1 MNLRSPSQSDTDVR
15 VTTLASGLRVATE
28 RFPHVATAAV
38 GVWVGTGSRHEGASE
53 HGLSHLL
60 EHMAFKGT
68 RRRSAR
74 AIAEAIEAVGGD
86 LNAETGIE
94 HTAYTARVM
103 AADVDLALDIL
114 ADIIIDSVI
123 DAAELERE
131 KAVILQEIGAV
142 EDTPDDLINDLFLEG
157 AFTGQP
163 LGRPILGTPATVA
176 GFDPDAV
183 KRFLSREYRAGR
195 MVVAAA
201 GAVDHEA
208 IVATVEKL
216 FAGLSPGRAAVPAPA
231 EYRGGTE
238 VRLDRDLEQVHVLVG
253 FAGASFLDDAFYP
266 LQVFANL
273 LGGGM
278 SSRLFQEV
286 REARGLAYAVEAFH
300 WSFADAGVFG
310 LSAATAPEDLAE
322 LMPVALD
329 CLRDAAVNVTDAEI
343 ARAKAQLRVAHF
355 TALESPASRVE
366 QIARQLIALDRVL
379 PSAEVVSRLEAVTA
393 KDVRAAAAALTA
405 SPPILAAIGALEGL
419 PPLGRITEQ
428 LFPPRVASGP
438 VGEG

>member
-1 MNLRSPSQSDTDVR
+1 MSRRSSPQTDPGVR

-28 RFPHVATAAV
+28 RFAHVATAAV
-38 GVWVGTGSRHEGASE
+38 GVWIGTGSRHEGISE

-68 RRRSAR
+68 SRRSAR
-74 AIAEAIEAVGGD
+74 DIAEAIEAVGGD

-103 AADVDLALDIL
+103 AEDVGLALDIL

-123 DAAELERE
+123 DGDELERE

-176 GFDPDAV
+176 SFDPEAV
-183 KRFLSREYRAGR
+183 KQFLAREYRAGR
-195 MVVAAA
+195 VVVAAA
-201 GAVDHEA
+201 GAVDHDA
-208 IVATVEKL
+208 IVAMVEDL
-216 FAGLSPGRAAVPAPA
+216 FARLPTGGQPEPQPAH
-231 EYRGGTE
+231 YRGGTE
-238 VRLDRDLEQVHVLVG
+238 VRLDRDLEQVHVLIG
-253 FAGASFLDDAFYP
+253 FAGASFLDDDFYP

-286 REARGLAYAVEAFH
+286 REARGLAYSVEAFH

-329 CLRDAAVNVTDAEI
+329 CLRDASLNATEVEI

-366 QIARQLIALDRVL
+366 HIARQLLALDRL
-379 PSAEVVSRLEAVTA
+379 IPSAEVIARLEAVTA
-393 KDVRAAAAALTA
+393 DDVRRAASILTA

-419 PPLGRITEQ
+419 PPLGSISAH
-428 LFPPRVASGP
+428 LFPVAGAPLS
-438 VGEG
+438 VGDG